1 MAQQNE
7 EIHMIK
13 YEWVRA
19 TPDLQ
24 KAPLPSYNPPGPTF
38 GQKSY
43 TLSLTQIW
51 IAINSSHLNQEEVY
65 EVSSTNLEHDHRGTN
80 DTKHS
85 DTNHASP
92 INCPRLTQPG
102 SSAELGAAVL
112 KQRSSTEKSQGHHLN

>member
-13 YEWVRA
+13 SEWVRA

-24 KAPLPSYNPPGPTF
+24 KAALPSYNPPGLTF

-51 IAINSSHLNQEEVY
+51 IAIDSSHLNQEEVY
-65 EVSSTNLEHDHRGTN
+65 EVSSTNQNMTTEGQMTPNIQTRIVPPL
-80 DTKHS
+80 
-85 DTNHASP
+85 
-92 INCPRLTQPG
+92 
-102 SSAELGAAVL
+102 
-112 KQRSSTEKSQGHHLN
+112 STAPD